1 MKYLVNDFNIVN
13 LDFVIVINYMWYL
26 KLRYIIYV
34 DVVYIFSGW
43 KGEIKFEIL
52 IFLIKII
59 FNVRYLWNEWY
70 SKMFENY
77 F

>member
-1 MKYLVNDFNIVN
+1 MKYLVNNFDIVN

-34 DVVYIFSGW
+34 DVVNIFSGW
-43 KGEIKFEIL
+43 KGEIIFEIL

-77 F
+77 I